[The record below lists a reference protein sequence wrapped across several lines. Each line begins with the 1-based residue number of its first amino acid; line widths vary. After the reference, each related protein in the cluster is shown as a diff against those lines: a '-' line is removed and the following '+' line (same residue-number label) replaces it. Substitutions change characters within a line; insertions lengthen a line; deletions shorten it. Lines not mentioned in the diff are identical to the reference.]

1 METLSCD
8 ISASQSEFS
17 CVSDLDLI
25 DGHRGQLQLVSGE
38 GRIMWSAFALLV
50 RKSVFGA
57 TKKMEENDND
67 IEGNI

>member
-1 METLSCD
+1 M
-8 ISASQSEFS
+8 
-17 CVSDLDLI
+17 
-25 DGHRGQLQLVSGE
+25 R
-38 GRIMWSAFALLV
+38 SAFALLV

>member
-17 CVSDLDLI
+17 CDLDMI
-25 DGHRGQLQLVSGE
+25 DGHRGQLQLVSGDE
-38 GRIMWSAFALLV
+38 RIMWSAFALVV

>member
-25 DGHRGQLQLVSGE
+25 DGHRGQLQLVSGDE
-38 GRIMWSAFALLV
+38 RIMWSAFALAV
-50 RKSVFGA
+50 RKSVFEV
-57 TKKMEENDND
+57 TKKKEENDND
-67 IEGNI
+67 IEGKI

>member
-25 DGHRGQLQLVSGE
+25 DGHRGQLQLVSGDE
-38 GRIMWSAFALLV
+38 RIMWSAFALAV
-50 RKSVFGA
+50 RKSVFGV
-57 TKKMEENDND
+57 TKKMEENKND
-67 IEGNI
+67 FEGNI